1 MNTERD
7 YFWFQLFRTRNIG
20 AKSLIEI
27 AEILEKKNPNAEM
40 SSWNHS
46 DLLMQHQ
53 ELAKYFAKICEE
65 DASEV
70 REEFRA
76 LKSENVDIIYPLH
89 PDLPPISLKIA
100 PMLFIKGK
108 RNLLTADGVAIVGS
122 RNVSDAGRR
131 VARNLAADLAKAGL
145 NVVSGYANGVDSE
158 AHLGALTAEGTT
170 TMVLPYG
177 IKKLRQKS
185 AFKEFD
191 WRRDVLAVSQFAPDI
206 KWLARNAMARNK
218 LVCALSKAVVVIES
232 GSERDAQGKMSG
244 TFNTALTALD
254 TKRPL
259 FVMDPKRFDNPP
271 MGNADLIKLGGERF
285 DPVDGADKIISA
297 AKTELFPVKKQ
308 DSHEQLNFL

>member
-7 YFWFQLFRTRNIG
+7 FFWFQLFRTRNIG

-89 PDLPPISLKIA
+89 PDLPSISLKIA

-108 RNLLTADGVAIVGS
+108 RNLLAADGVAIVGS
-122 RNVSDAGRR
+122 RNVSDAGSR
-131 VARNLAADLAKAGL
+131 VAREFAAELAKAGL
-145 NVVSGYANGVDSE
+145 NVISGYAKGVDSE

-177 IKKLRQKS
+177 IKKLRQRS
-185 AFKEFD
+185 AFKGFD

-206 KWLARNAMARNK
+206 KWLARNAMVRNK
-218 LVCALSKAVVVIES
+218 LVCALAKTVVVIET
-232 GSERDAQGKMSG
+232 GPERDAQGKMSG
-244 TFNTALTALD
+244 TFNTAQTALSMNL
-254 TKRPL
+254 PL
-259 FVMDPKRFDNPP
+259 FVIDPKCFDEPP
-271 MGNADLIKLGGERF
+271 KGNADLIKLGGESF
-285 DPVDGADKIISA
+285 DPAHGADKIISA
-297 AKTELFPVKKQ
+297 VRTELFPVKKQ
-308 DSHEQLNFL
+308 DSHEQLKFL